1 MSKTYEYKCLTIM
14 KNSIYPCLTLRG
26 KVAEASDFYI
36 QTFGD
41 GKVAQTSPFIIQI
54 ELSGQKIMLLND
66 GPTSRPNASISFMV
80 MCENEAE
87 TEKYW
92 NKLIAG
98 GKVLMPLDRYGWS
111 PKYGWV
117 EDKYGVSWQLYTGD
131 KADTIQKFC
140 PTLMFTGN
148 KNGKATA
155 AVHYYTELFPNSNL
169 QGILNYSKED
179 GESEELVK
187 HAQFKINDFVMMA
200 MDSSAD
206 HGFGFNDAI
215 SLVVECENQAE
226 IDKYWENLAGN
237 GGYEVACGWLT
248 DQYGISWQIIPKGLG
263 KLISDPVRGQRA
275 MNALRQMK
283 KLVIADLENA

>member
-1 MSKTYEYKCLTIM
+1 M

-26 KVAEASDFYI
+26 KIAEASDFYI
-36 QTFGD
+36 QTFGN
-41 GKVAQTSPFIIQI
+41 GKVAQTSPFVIQI

-66 GPTSRPNASISFMV
+66 GPTSSPNPSISFMV

-92 NKLIAG
+92 NELVTG
-98 GKVLMPLDRYGWS
+98 GKVLMPLDSYTWS
-111 PKYGWV
+111 PKYGWI
-117 EDKYGVSWQLYTGD
+117 EDKYGISWQLYTGD

-140 PTLMFTGN
+140 PTLMFTGDRS
-148 KNGKATA
+148 GKATA
-155 AVHYYTELFPNSNL
+155 AIHYYTKLFPNSNV

-179 GESEELVK
+179 GESEGFVK

-206 HGFGFNDAI
+206 HRFGFNDAI
-215 SLVVECENQAE
+215 SVVVECENQAE
-226 IDKYWENLAGN
+226 IDKYWNNLTSN

-275 MNALRQMK
+275 MNALMQMK